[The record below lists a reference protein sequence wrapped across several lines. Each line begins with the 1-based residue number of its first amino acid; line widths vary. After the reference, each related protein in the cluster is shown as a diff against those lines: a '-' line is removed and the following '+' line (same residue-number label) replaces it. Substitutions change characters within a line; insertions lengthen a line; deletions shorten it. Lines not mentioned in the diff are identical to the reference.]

1 MSILKTSFQISL
13 LSGFVLSNFA
23 QVGFA
28 NSVSHAPNKL
38 TQKTKAPASLALLI
52 KSDDIWSILEN
63 ASVKQSMK
71 DVMGNEYPLFKERTQ
86 QLESVQV
93 KGDEIFSQGGVE
105 GLYTIQESAIDFNT
119 KTNRAQVAILDDNNL
134 NIWGAAN
141 NAELTKPMKE
151 YVADLQSRKT
161 NVTVNLKFQ
170 PPNKSTIASVAVT
183 QSKAKTNAKAATKR
197 PISFASPVGTY
208 HRESQWDGGT
218 LQIVKLKG
226 NKIKFAL
233 TAAHGANT
241 GGASGIVDLVNNKAT
256 YKGEG
261 FQLGFDY
268 GGKSVFVS
276 ESGEGFG
283 GMNVHTDGTYKKTD
297 DKVPTIDDSL
307 F

>member
-1 MSILKTSFQISL
+1 MSSLKTSLQISL
-13 LSGFVLSNFA
+13 VSVFVLSNFA
-23 QVGFA
+23 QMGFA
-28 NSVSHAPNKL
+28 NSVNHAPSKL
-38 TQKTKAPASLALLI
+38 TQKVKAPASLASLI
-52 KSDDIWSILEN
+52 KSDDIWSILRNET
-63 ASVKQSMK
+63 VVQSMK
-71 DVMGNEYPLFKERTQ
+71 NAMGNEYPLFAERTQ
-86 QLESVQV
+86 QLESLKV

-105 GLYTIQESAIDFNT
+105 GLYTIQESALDFNT
-119 KTNRAQVAILDDNNL
+119 KTNHAQVAILDNDNL

-141 NAELTKPMKE
+141 NSELTKLMKD
-151 YVADLQSRKT
+151 YVTDLQSRKSD
-161 NVTVNLKFQ
+161 VTVNLKFL
-170 PPNKSTIASVAVT
+170 PPNKSTIAYARETKS
-183 QSKAKTNAKAATKR
+183 QSKTKAKATSKR
-197 PISFASPVGTY
+197 SISVASPVGTY

-226 NKIKFAL
+226 DKIKFGL
-233 TAAHGANT
+233 TAAHGANS

-268 GGKSVFVS
+268 RGKSVIVT

-283 GMNVHTDGTYKKTD
+283 GMNVYADGTYKKTD